1 MQKGSVLNAS
11 PLGAGLKDGAVIA
24 FKFQGE
30 AGGDGEF
37 DVVIP
42 TFEEEGTE
50 T

>member
-1 MQKGSVLNAS
+1 MLNAS

-30 AGGDGEF
+30 ADEEGEF

-42 TFEEEGTE
+42 TFEEDAME